1 MIELKKD
8 SFEFHNTFQPQRVY
22 LAQILKLAANGYE
35 GTKEEISD
43 ITGIPTGKSSGKV
56 VPHIKYAN
64 YMGLINYSLCRQKYK
79 LGITELGKEVYKQDP
94 MLTSKVTH
102 LLCHYNMC
110 DDIQG
115 APQWTYLFKYFKS
128 NNIQCVNVDI
138 LMEIAYK
145 EIGKNVDFSII
156 NKIYSSN
163 IIEDNILGR
172 ILLKVNKGQ
181 YDFKQVEYSFEEIY
195 VYAYSLLDSWEKYS
209 NDSNQITI
217 DTLMENIKWGNIF
230 GLSRDSVVDILDE
243 LQDFGVVEVN
253 KQMVPIVIQR
263 LDNSKNIVDKLY
275 DFCG

>member
-8 SFEFHNTFQPQRVY
+8 SFDFHKTFQPQRVY
-22 LAQILKLAANGYE
+22 LAQILNLAANRYE
-35 GTKEEISD
+35 GTKEEISEL
-43 ITGIPTGKSSGKV
+43 TGIPTGKSSGKV
-56 VPHIKYAN
+56 EPHIKYAT
-64 YMGLINYSLCRQKYK
+64 YMNLINYNLYKKKYK
-79 LGITELGKEVYKQDP
+79 LELTELGKEIYKQDP
-94 MLTSKVTH
+94 MLTSKVTQ

-128 NNIQCVNVDI
+128 NNEQFVNVDI
-138 LMEIAYK
+138 LTEIASK

-181 YDFKQVEYSFEEIY
+181 YEFEQVQYNFEEIY
-195 VYAYSLLDSWEKYS
+195 VYAYSLLDCWEKYS

-230 GLSRDSVVDILDE
+230 GLSRDSVLDILDE

-263 LDNSKNIVDKLY
+263 LDNSKNIIDKLY